1 MIRSY
6 VCSHVKPASFLHAS
20 AYVRPAAHRRR
31 KNSSLAAVAN
41 HSLRAHKR
49 VGSQSRRLHL
59 QKKLCVVQALT
70 TRCNMLRTRNIR
82 RSRRRRRR
90 RRRSQRTCSSSC
102 RALQSQQ
109 ILAKPADLRRAIVST
124 RHNQSRS
131 QLILPLAWSLSWMG
145 VCHQSRQRLNL
156 ICIFRQS
163 RHRLKLICVFHR
175 LRQRMKL
182 SGVFCHFAP
191 ATPIISSHVE
201 MNVWWV
207 AKVPL
212 RGVVSQ
218 LRTP

>member
-41 HSLRAHKR
+41 HSLRASKR
-49 VGSQSRRLHL
+49 VGSQSAWVQL
-59 QKKLCVVQALT
+59 QNVLRVVQTLT
-70 TRCNMLRTRNIR
+70 TRCNMMRTRNIR
-82 RSRRRRRR
+82 RSRRRRRS
-90 RRRSQRTCSSSC
+90 SQRTCSSSC

-124 RHNQSRS
+124 MHNQSRS

-145 VCHQSRQRLNL
+145 VCHQSCQRLNL
-156 ICIFRQS
+156 ICILRQS
-163 RHRLKLICVFHR
+163 RQRLKLICVFHR

-182 SGVFCHFAP
+182 SGVFCQLRQRP
-191 ATPIISSHVE
+191 Q
-201 MNVWWV
+201 
-207 AKVPL
+207 L

>member
-1 MIRSY
+1 MIRTSSY

-31 KNSSLAAVAN
+31 NKSSLAAVAK

-49 VGSQSRRLHL
+49 VGSQSTW
-59 QKKLCVVQALT
+59 VQVQNVLRIVHSMHSMT
-70 TRCNMLRTRNIR
+70 TSCNMLRTRSIR
-82 RSRRRRRR
+82 RSRRRR

-145 VCHQSRQRLNL
+145 VCHQSRQM
-156 ICIFRQS
+156 
-163 RHRLKLICVFHR
+163 ICVFHR
-175 LRQRMKL
+175 LRQMMKL
-182 SGVFCHFAP
+182 RSQVCLARCCDLGSNRAGI
-191 ATPIISSHVE
+191 AVE
-201 MNVWWV
+201 GC
-207 AKVPL
+207 L
-212 RGVVSQ
+212 
-218 LRTP
+218 